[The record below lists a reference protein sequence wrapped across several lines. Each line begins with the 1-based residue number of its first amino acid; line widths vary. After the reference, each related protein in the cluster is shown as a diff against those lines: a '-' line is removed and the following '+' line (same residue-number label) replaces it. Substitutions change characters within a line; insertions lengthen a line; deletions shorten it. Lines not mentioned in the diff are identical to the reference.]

1 MKISIKEFKES
12 LSKNLCPFCNSEMKF
27 YDGSLGYEANKCDC
41 GFYTDHTGL
50 HIEEAEEQKGKVP
63 DYKKAYNILMD
74 YWEYIPNEDKPKAH
88 AELEKV
94 GL

>member
-50 HIEEAEEQKGKVP
+50 HIEEAEEQ
-63 DYKKAYNILMD
+63 
-74 YWEYIPNEDKPKAH
+74 PKHRSAH
-88 AELEKV
+88 P
-94 GL
+94 